1 MYEEVHT
8 MSTLRERNFRRL
20 KQSIDGER
28 SDRHAVFHYYTYPFF
43 QSMTGVDLNDFFHN
57 PEATLKCEIQ
67 TFEQIEGI
75 GNPLPDMG
83 SVPVASGLGGVV
95 KFDDAGFIS
104 VHPNPNIASAATVED
119 LDWLEPGDPYGDN
132 YMGKALES
140 LQYMVDNCP
149 EGYRINPHPIQG
161 AYTTGANIRGI
172 SEFCIDTLIQPEFVK
187 KILALVIETQIRFLK
202 AQEKILG
209 SLSHVLVGDD
219 LSAFLSEPVYRE
231 FILPTYSALFEA
243 FPDTPFWLHNDST
256 ARHVAPAIGDSGM
269 KAWHYHPDIAPQDAL
284 ELTGGRVTLLGG
296 LSPLDLQKWTAE
308 ETYEKSIEV
317 LKSFG
322 GNRKFVLAAG
332 GSVNQVPVENIMAM
346 FRAADDFEI

>member
-140 LQYMVDNCP
+140 LQYMVDKCP
-149 EGYRINPHPIQG
+149 EGYRINPHP
-161 AYTTGANIRGI
+161 
-172 SEFCIDTLIQPEFVK
+172 
-187 KILALVIETQIRFLK
+187 
-202 AQEKILG
+202 
-209 SLSHVLVGDD
+209 
-219 LSAFLSEPVYRE
+219 YRE
-231 FILPTYSALFEA
+231 PIPPERTS
-243 FPDTPFWLHNDST
+243 
-256 ARHVAPAIGDSGM
+256 
-269 KAWHYHPDIAPQDAL
+269 
-284 ELTGGRVTLLGG
+284 
-296 LSPLDLQKWTAE
+296 
-308 ETYEKSIEV
+308 
-317 LKSFG
+317 
-322 GNRKFVLAAG
+322 G
-332 GSVNQVPVENIMAM
+332 GSVSSVLIHSFSLNL
-346 FRAADDFEI
+346 

>member
-1 MYEEVHT
+1 
-8 MSTLRERNFRRL
+8 
-20 KQSIDGER
+20 
-28 SDRHAVFHYYTYPFF
+28 
-43 QSMTGVDLNDFFHN
+43 MTGVKLDDFFHN
-57 PEATLKCEIQ
+57 PEVTLKCEIQ
-67 TFEQIEGI
+67 TLEQIEGV
-75 GNPLPDMG
+75 GDPVPDMG
-83 SVPVASGLGGVV
+83 SVAVASGLGGVV

-104 VHPNPNIASAATVED
+104 VHPNPKIAAAETVDD
-119 LDWLEPGDPYGDN
+119 LAWLEPGDPYGDN
-132 YMGKALES
+132 YMHKALKS

-149 EGYRINPHPIQG
+149 EGYRINPHAIQG

-172 SEFCIDTLIQPEFVK
+172 SEICIDTLLKPEFVK
-187 KILALVIETQIRFLK
+187 RVLDVVIETQIRFLK
-202 AQEKILG
+202 AQEKIMG
-209 SLSHVLVGDD
+209 SLSHILVGDD

-231 FILPTYSALFEA
+231 FIMPTYKALMEA
-243 FPDTPFWLHNDST
+243 FPNTQFWLHNDST

-284 ELTGGRVTLLGG
+284 EMTQGRVTLLGG

-308 ETYEKSIEV
+308 ETYNKSIEV

-322 GNRKFVLAAG
+322 GNSKFVLAAG